1 MTKPDT
7 KPVTAPEKGDVVFVA
22 HELSKTFPGV
32 KALDGVDLELRA
44 GEVHAVVGEN
54 GAGKSTLMKILAGNQ
69 PADTGVMIHLD
80 EKIALASPLDAR
92 KRGILLIHQE
102 ISLVPE
108 LTVAENIFLGSLP
121 VKSLGRVDKKKLRKM
136 AEAVI
141 ERGGYALAAN
151 DIVGELSIAKQQ
163 LVEIARASAFNCSV
177 VIFDE
182 PTASLSGAEAEVLYG
197 NVERLAEQGVAVA
210 YISHRMSEVF
220 RLSDRIT
227 VLRDGVS
234 QGTLET
240 ANTDLDEVTHLMIGR
255 TLEGYVPRPDNKPGG
270 PLLELA
276 DIGVPG
282 YFDAIDLTVRSG
294 EILGLYGLVGAGR
307 SELAEVIFGLRA
319 SSGGKILW
327 QGRPVSIGSPREALK
342 LGIGFVPEDRKSQG
356 LMLGLGAQHNMVLSI
371 LRHLSAFGF
380 TRPRGEQVVYERYR
394 EALDIKSPTAGTKV
408 GKLSG
413 GNQQKIVLSK
423 WLASEPKLLILD
435 EPTRGIDV
443 GAKSEL
449 HDLVAGLASEG
460 MSILLISSEM
470 PEIMGLSQRIITVS
484 QGRIT
489 GEFDGKTVTEDQLV
503 TGVMQKGPTDAGA
516 ARPEAADV

>member
-1 MTKPDT
+1 MTEPSA
-7 KPVTAPEKGDVVFVA
+7 KPVPTSKRGDVVFEA
-22 HELSKTFPGV
+22 KGLSKIFPGV
-32 KALDGVDLELRA
+32 QALDGVDIELRA

-69 PADTGVMIHLD
+69 AADAGTMIHMG
-80 EKIALASPLDAR
+80 EEVRLASPLDAR
-92 KRGILLIHQE
+92 RRGILLIHQE

-121 VKSLGRVDKKKLRKM
+121 VKSFGRVDKKKLREM
-136 AEAVI
+136 AESVI
-141 ERGGYALAAN
+141 ERGGYAIDPN

-182 PTASLSGAEAEVLYG
+182 PTASLSGAEAEILYG
-197 NVERLAEQGVAVA
+197 NVERLAEQGVAVV

-220 RLSDRIT
+220 RLSHRIS
-227 VLRDGVS
+227 VLRDGKS
-234 QGTLET
+234 QGTLESQR
-240 ANTDLDEVTHLMIGR
+240 TDLDEVTRLMIGR
-255 TLEGYVPRPDNKPGG
+255 TLEGYVHRPDSEPGA
-270 PLLELA
+270 PLLEVTGL
-276 DIGVPG
+276 GVPG
-282 YFDAIDLTVRSG
+282 YFDTIDLTVRSG

-307 SELAEVIFGLRA
+307 SELAEVLFGLRE

-327 QGRPVSIGSPREALK
+327 QGEPVSINSPRDAMK
-342 LGIGFVPEDRKSQG
+342 IGIGFVPEDRKVQG
-356 LMLGLGAQHNMVLSI
+356 LMLGLGGQDNMVLSI
-371 LRHLSAFGF
+371 LGQLSPLGF
-380 TRPRGEQVVYERYR
+380 TRPRGERAVYDRYR
-394 EALDIKSPTAGTKV
+394 QALDIKSPTAGTHV

-449 HDLVAGLASEG
+449 HNLIARLASEG

-470 PEIMGLSQRIITVS
+470 PEIMGLSQRILTIS

-503 TGVMQKGPTDAGA
+503 TGVMQTGTTTADALESESA
-516 ARPEAADV
+516 NV